1 MSDLYRGLPLS
12 QSSMSQYQNPS
23 ALSQG
28 IGAAT
33 AGYGLYQM
41 GKKKGGQI
49 KQSDGLDAL
58 GIYNVMS
65 KRR

>member
-1 MSDLYRGLPLS
+1 
-12 QSSMSQYQNPS
+12 MSQYQNPS

>member
-1 MSDLYRGLPLS
+1 MNEILRGLPMS
-12 QSSMSQYQNPS
+12 QSSTAQYQNPS
-23 ALSQG
+23 GLSQAVG
-28 IGAAT
+28 LGT